1 MAFNFQAYRNPYVST
16 IAELLSRGED
26 AKAKALVD
34 VANAQARAAEVRAQ
48 AYGGAVENVGKIVS
62 GIPAQIQAGKDQ
74 AFKTAQQAR
83 LVQQQARDDAA
94 TTRLD
99 QSRIAADRFR
109 SNPNVTT
116 VIPGQAGSLPDRMLP
131 SFSPDTFVPDGAA
144 TSPDTL
150 GGMLRKAN
158 VFGQQPSSQRLA
170 DTIPSAS
177 MSGVAAVAP
186 RLAATM
192 TGPDT
197 TTTTNTS
204 TRRDENGLELWDVE
218 GYKQQEAAAGRGA
231 EAQVTAKA
239 MIESNDEM
247 VKHYASAVALMQ
259 GDARRLSN
267 QPDALLETGIDQL
280 IERYR
285 KNAVLPQEQ
294 LDAAAQQVDA
304 IKQLPQEQQSLA
316 RRKFLRSVSGDKPN
330 IVSGAPGEQFIDL
343 DTREVVGSVAPKAV
357 PVTPVGAAFD
367 MKDASG
373 RPGKYRQLSDGSVE
387 YLGPPLDPQKPVG
400 PRPNYTLLT
409 SPSGEERQATDG
421 AEVNA
426 LLAQGWKKTS
436 GPSAPKQA
444 TGSQNR
450 TFSFFNRA
458 KQADEMLQELEES
471 VSNLS
476 LAGQVKLDY
485 LPNFLKTQEGQSYTQ
500 AQRAFTEARLRKD
513 SGATIKDKEY
523 EKDKLIYFVQPG
535 DTKDTIA
542 DKARSRASIL
552 ASLAYESG
560 PALAGFYGDDSSTL
574 LQTYKD
580 RSNAKNAPESPEARA
595 KRLYDSLTGGK

>member
-26 AKAKALVD
+26 AKAKALID
-34 VANAQARAAEVRAQ
+34 VANAQARAAEARGQ
-48 AYGGAVENVGKIVS
+48 AYGGAIESVGKIVS

-74 AFKTAQQAR
+74 AFQKAQRER
-83 LVQQQARDDAA
+83 LIVQQARDDAA
-94 TTRLD
+94 TSRLD

-109 SNPNVTT
+109 SNPDATT

-144 TSPDTL
+144 TSQDTL

-204 TRRDENGLELWDVE
+204 TRRDENGLDLWDVE

-316 RRKFLRSVSGDKPN
+316 RRKFLQS
-330 IVSGAPGEQFIDL
+330 VSGAPVAEDFTLGENGKRYSGTGALIAENQAPPEKPKL
-343 DTREVVGSVAPKAV
+343 YQVTVAGPGGQPVTKLVTEEQAQAGV
-357 PVTPVGAAFD
+357 PVFREP
-367 MKDASG
+367 
-373 RPGKYRQLSDGSVE
+373 
-387 YLGPPLDPQKPVG
+387 
-400 PRPNYTLLT
+400 
-409 SPSGEERQATDG
+409 
-421 AEVNA
+421 
-426 LLAQGWKKTS
+426 KT
-436 GPSAPKQA
+436 PSAVGLRFLTGPKGDVIEWPTTTPAPPGYKPYDAVAERKGGAQDGQYSIERERRVLSSIDELLPKVGEFT
-444 TGSQNR
+444 TGFGS
-450 TFSFFNRA
+450 
-458 KQADEMLQELEES
+458 MLS
-471 VSNLS
+471 GIPRSD
-476 LAGQVKLDY
+476 A
-485 LPNFLKTQEGQSYTQ
+485 
-500 AQRAFTEARLRKD
+500 RAFAAEL
-513 SGATIKDKEY
+513 ATLKAN
-523 EKDKLIYFVQPG
+523 
-535 DTKDTIA
+535 IA
-542 DKARSRASIL
+542 FNELAAMRA
-552 ASLAYESG
+552 A
-560 PALAGFYGDDSSTL
+560 
-574 LQTYKD
+574 
-580 RSNAKNAPESPEARA
+580 
-595 KRLYDSLTGGK
+595 SLTGGALGNVSNVELELLESTLGALDAGQAPAQVTAQLNKIRDSIVRWQTARNLQPKAGDNEVRITNQSGSGDAEADALIAIANAARIAREKR

>member
-26 AKAKALVD
+26 AKAKALID
-34 VANAQARAAEVRAQ
+34 VANAQARAAEARGQ
-48 AYGGAVENVGKIVS
+48 AYGGAIESVGKIVS

-74 AFKTAQQAR
+74 AFQKAQRER
-83 LVQQQARDDAA
+83 LIVQQARDDAA

-109 SNPNVTT
+109 SNPNATT

-204 TRRDENGLELWDVE
+204 TRRDENGLDLWDVE

-304 IKQLPQEQQSLA
+304 IKQLPQKQQSLA

-343 DTREVVGSVAPKAV
+343 DTREVVGSVAPKEV
-357 PVTPVGAAFD
+357 PVTLVGAPYAKLDENGKPGLYQRRSDGTESFVGKPVPPAATGSRSEAVSPTAKLSATMGLRTQVNKETNASRSADTQLANMEDSLKAVKSGSASPGSQGVLVTFQKILDPLSVVRESEYARSASGLSLLSALQGSFD
-367 MKDASG
+367 RIVAGGAKVPVAELEKFVALSRQFAKNQKDATAQTIESVTSIVNEYGINPVSVFGKRADASG
-373 RPGKYRQLSDGSVE
+373 GI
-387 YLGPPLDPQKPVG
+387 PQ
-400 PRPNYTLLT
+400 T
-409 SPSGEERQATDG
+409 A
-421 AEVNA
+421 
-426 LLAQGWKKTS
+426 
-436 GPSAPKQA
+436 
-444 TGSQNR
+444 
-450 TFSFFNRA
+450 
-458 KQADEMLQELEES
+458 AD
-471 VSNLS
+471 
-476 LAGQVKLDY
+476 
-485 LPNFLKTQEGQSYTQ
+485 FLKEAGYD
-500 AQRAFTEARLRKD
+500 AQR
-513 SGATIKDKEY
+513 
-523 EKDKLIYFVQPG
+523 
-535 DTKDTIA
+535 
-542 DKARSRASIL
+542 
-552 ASLAYESG
+552 
-560 PALAGFYGDDSSTL
+560 
-574 LQTYKD
+574 
-580 RSNAKNAPESPEARA
+580 
-595 KRLYDSLTGGK
+595 

>member
-34 VANAQARAAEVRAQ
+34 VANAQARAAEARGQ
-48 AYGGAVENVGKIVS
+48 AYGGAIESVGKIVS

-74 AFKTAQQAR
+74 AFQKAQRER
-83 LVQQQARDDAA
+83 LIVQQARDDAA

-109 SNPNVTT
+109 SNPNATT

-144 TSPDTL
+144 TSTDML

-158 VFGQQPSSQRLA
+158 VFGQQPASQRLA

-239 MIESNDEM
+239 MMESNDEM

-330 IVSGAPGEQFIDL
+330 IVSGKPGDIFFDP
-343 DTREVVGSVAPKAV
+343 DTREVIGSVAQKEV
-357 PVTPVGAAFD
+357 PVTLVGA
-367 MKDASG
+367 
-373 RPGKYRQLSDGSVE
+373 PYGKLDKNGKPQLFQRLSDRTE
-387 YLGPPLDPQKPVG
+387 YPVG
-400 PRPNYTLLT
+400 PPI
-409 SPSGEERQATDG
+409 PPA
-421 AEVNA
+421 
-426 LLAQGWKKTS
+426 
-436 GPSAPKQA
+436 A
-444 TGSQNR
+444 TGSRSEAVSPTAKLSATMGLR
-450 TFSFFNRA
+450 TQVGKETNAA
-458 KQADEMLQELEES
+458 KTVETQLANMEDSLKAVKGDADAAGSQGVLTTFQKILDPLSVVRES
-471 VSNLS
+471 EYARSASGLS
-476 LAGQVKLDY
+476 L
-485 LPNFLKTQEGQSYTQ
+485 
-500 AQRAFTEARLRKD
+500 
-513 SGATIKDKEY
+513 
-523 EKDKLIYFVQPG
+523 
-535 DTKDTIA
+535 
-542 DKARSRASIL
+542 L
-552 ASLAYESG
+552 ASLQGIYDKYTEGGGGVPVAELEKFV
-560 PALAGFYGDDSSTL
+560 ALARQF
-574 LQTYKD
+574 
-580 RSNAKNAPESPEARA
+580 AKNQRDSTAQTVESVTSIVNEYGINPVSVFGKRAGASGGTEQTAAASNPSKARF
-595 KRLYDSLTGGK
+595 

>member
-26 AKAKALVD
+26 AKAKALID
-34 VANAQARAAEVRAQ
+34 VANAQARAAEARGQ
-48 AYGGAVENVGKIVS
+48 AYGGAIESVGKIVS

-74 AFKTAQQAR
+74 AFQKAQRER
-83 LVQQQARDDAA
+83 LIVQQARDDAA
-94 TTRLD
+94 TSRLD

-109 SNPNVTT
+109 SNPDATT

-144 TSPDTL
+144 TSQDTL

-204 TRRDENGLELWDVE
+204 TRRDENGLDLWDVE

-316 RRKFLRSVSGDKPN
+316 RRKFLQS
-330 IVSGAPGEQFIDL
+330 VSGAPVAEDFTLGEGGKRYSGTGALIAENQAQPEKPKL
-343 DTREVVGSVAPKAV
+343 YQVTVAGPGGQPVTKLVTEAEAQAGV
-357 PVTPVGAAFD
+357 PVFRE
-367 MKDASG
+367 S
-373 RPGKYRQLSDGSVE
+373 
-387 YLGPPLDPQKPVG
+387 
-400 PRPNYTLLT
+400 
-409 SPSGEERQATDG
+409 
-421 AEVNA
+421 
-426 LLAQGWKKTS
+426 KT
-436 GPSAPKQA
+436 PSAVGLRFLTGPKGDVIEWPTTTPAPPGYKPYDAVAERKGGAQDGQYSIERERRVLSSIDELLPKVGEFT
-444 TGSQNR
+444 TGFGS
-450 TFSFFNRA
+450 
-458 KQADEMLQELEES
+458 MLS
-471 VSNLS
+471 GIPRSD
-476 LAGQVKLDY
+476 A
-485 LPNFLKTQEGQSYTQ
+485 
-500 AQRAFTEARLRKD
+500 RAFAAEL
-513 SGATIKDKEY
+513 ATLKAN
-523 EKDKLIYFVQPG
+523 
-535 DTKDTIA
+535 IA
-542 DKARSRASIL
+542 FNELAAMRA
-552 ASLAYESG
+552 A
-560 PALAGFYGDDSSTL
+560 
-574 LQTYKD
+574 
-580 RSNAKNAPESPEARA
+580 
-595 KRLYDSLTGGK
+595 SLTGGALGNVSNVELELLESTLGALDAGQAPAQVTAQLNKIRDSIVRWQTARNLQPKAGDNEVRITNQSGSGDAEADALIAIANAARIAREKR